1 MNWPAK
7 EETLN
12 RAGWAFTGRSHCKS
26 CGRKMRWAKGPNGK
40 TMPLEVASG
49 FYQPHFASCPAAA
62 DHRQRQAA
70 IVGQGRL
77 F

>member
-1 MNWPAK
+1 
-7 EETLN
+7 
-12 RAGWAFTGRSHCKS
+12 
-26 CGRKMRWAKGPNGK
+26 
-40 TMPLEVASG
+40 MPLEVASG